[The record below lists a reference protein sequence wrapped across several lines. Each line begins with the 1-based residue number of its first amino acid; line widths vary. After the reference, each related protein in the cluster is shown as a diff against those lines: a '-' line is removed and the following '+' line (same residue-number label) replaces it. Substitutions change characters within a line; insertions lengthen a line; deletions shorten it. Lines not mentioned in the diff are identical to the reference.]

1 MKSLRFNYATR
12 YVCVRMIFSHHH
24 GEKGCV
30 YVYSTRSQSELHR
43 NQSIFL
49 AKLVFMIQLRF
60 CYKLQPTIKNKAR
73 IGSVHFGER

>member
-1 MKSLRFNYATR
+1 
-12 YVCVRMIFSHHH
+12 MIFSHHH

-49 AKLVFMIQLRF
+49 AISTLGAVLNIGIDD
-60 CYKLQPTIKNKAR
+60 TIK
-73 IGSVHFGER
+73 VML

>member
-49 AKLVFMIQLRF
+49 AISTLGSVLNIGIHD
-60 CYKLQPTIKNKAR
+60 TIK
-73 IGSVHFGER
+73 VML

>member
-1 MKSLRFNYATR
+1 
-12 YVCVRMIFSHHH
+12 MIFSHHH

-49 AKLVFMIQLRF
+49 AISTLGAVLNIGIHD
-60 CYKLQPTIKNKAR
+60 TIK
-73 IGSVHFGER
+73 VML